1 MTVFVL
7 VHGGSV
13 TGEIWKDITNFLQAD
28 KNTVFSPTLLDEY
41 KSNLTMHI
49 TQVCTLIRQQNLD
62 NIILV
67 GHSYGGMIITGV
79 AGILPDRISRLI
91 YIDAAIPKPG
101 ESLFDIIRQSGKDP
115 LSFDG
120 LEALPPYIE
129 KLQFDPIRIASISK
143 MYIICTQS
151 EFSCIHNLV
160 KNRIKSSN
168 TNWRYFELKTT
179 HTPMRTMPKELAQIL
194 INAKLDY

>member
-101 ESLFDIIRQSGKDP
+101 ESLFDII
-115 LSFDG
+115 L
-120 LEALPPYIE
+120 
-129 KLQFDPIRIASISK
+129 
-143 MYIICTQS
+143 
-151 EFSCIHNLV
+151 
-160 KNRIKSSN
+160 KN
-168 TNWRYFELKTT
+168 
-179 HTPMRTMPKELAQIL
+179 AVG
-194 INAKLDY
+194 